1 MTGSRRVG
9 PTERILI
16 ILTRLQAYP
25 TRIWSVDE
33 LRRDISGYEN
43 STAGDRNWQYDSR
56 ALRHRGLIKTSIS
69 SPHTQRRTGVR
80 YALPVKPGNLY
91 LSEREHAALMEA
103 RLIRGISEMP
113 NPLTGDGGRGKYITT
128 IVEALRRLEER
139 DEWMRVGDLAA
150 DMGLDAA
157 WLWERLKLAWC
168 LEVSPG
174 SGSLRIFDVEDCDGD
189 RERRPSEVQ
198 VCVVRGSDPQRPLHA
213 AGLALLGVGAY
224 TMEETAERLDLIED
238 VLAGKL
244 PGDVDVFESAKA
256 KLLKWRE
263 ILNQALR

>member
-1 MTGSRRVG
+1 MLMV
-9 PTERILI
+9 LA
-16 ILTRLQAYP
+16 RLRKDP
-25 TRIWSVDE
+25 TRIWPVE
-33 LRRDISGYEN
+33 VLRRDISGYEDN
-43 STAGDRNWQYDSR
+43 ASGDRNWQYDAA
-56 ALRHRGLIKTSIS
+56 ALRVRGLIETTIT

-80 YALPVKPGNLY
+80 YALPIKPGNLH

-103 RLIRGISEMP
+103 RRIRGASEIP
-113 NPLTGDGGRGKYITT
+113 SPLAGDPVRGKYIAT
-128 IVEALRRLEER
+128 IAEALRRLEER
-139 DEWMRVGDLAA
+139 GDWTRVGDLAGE
-150 DMGLDAA
+150 MGLDAA